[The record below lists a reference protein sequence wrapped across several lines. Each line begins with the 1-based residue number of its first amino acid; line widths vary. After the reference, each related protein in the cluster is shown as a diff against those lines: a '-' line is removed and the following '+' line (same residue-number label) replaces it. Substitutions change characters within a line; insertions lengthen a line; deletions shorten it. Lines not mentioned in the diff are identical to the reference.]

1 MGESCEKRLL
11 GGHKIEEKGIIVD
24 RVDSRW
30 NARLTS
36 LA

>member
-1 MGESCEKRLL
+1 VGESCEKRLL
-11 GGHKIEEKGIIVD
+11 GGQKIEEKGIEAD
-24 RVDSRW
+24 REDTRR